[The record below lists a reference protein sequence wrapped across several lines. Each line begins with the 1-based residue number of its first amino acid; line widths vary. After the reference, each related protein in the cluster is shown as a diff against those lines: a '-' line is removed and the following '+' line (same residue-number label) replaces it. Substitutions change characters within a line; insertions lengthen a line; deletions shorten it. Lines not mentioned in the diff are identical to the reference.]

1 MKNFKYKRQVAIAV
15 MVLTVGLFI
24 LYFINHP
31 SLWQQ
36 IKSTPRDVFALVIL
50 LYFATILALA
60 VVTVATLRLCKKALP
75 AEESILL
82 TMYTAIVNFFGPLQS
97 GPAFRGVYL
106 KQKHGLSLKKY
117 AVASTVYFFFFGGLS
132 VLMLFSGVLKWWLIP
147 IAALG
152 LLGAAVAERSKKYGN
167 RFSELDLKPL
177 YILVMATA
185 AQIVLISFI
194 YFVELRSVAT
204 NITYSQVIIYTG
216 AANLALFVSITPGA
230 IGFRESFLLLSQ
242 RLHHINPS
250 DIIAATTIDRAMYV
264 VFLVL
269 MAIYIFGTHAKRN
282 FVIKKSD

>member
-1 MKNFKYKRQVAIAV
+1 MKDFKYKRFVALAV
-15 MVLTVGLFI
+15 IVLTISAFV
-24 LYFINHP
+24 LYFVQHP

-36 IKSTPRDVFALVIL
+36 IKATPPDVLVIVLL
-50 LYFATILALA
+50 LYFASILALA
-60 VVTVATLRLCKKALP
+60 VVTVATLRLCKKILP

-106 KQKHGLSLKKY
+106 KQKHGLSLKTY

-132 VLMLFSGVLKWWLIP
+132 LLMLFSGVLDWWLVP
-147 IAALG
+147 IAVLG
-152 LLGAAVAERSKKYGN
+152 LIVALVLERSKKYGT
-167 RFSELDLKPL
+167 RFQALDLKPL
-177 YILVMATA
+177 YLLVLATA
-185 AQIVLISFI
+185 IQIAIISLI

-204 NITYSQVIIYTG
+204 NVSYSQAIIYTG

-242 RLHHINPS
+242 RLHHISPS
-250 DIIAATTIDRAMYV
+250 DIIAATTIDRAMYI

-269 MAIYIFGTHAKRN
+269 MATYIFGTHAKRN
-282 FVIKKSD
+282 FSIKKSD

>member
-1 MKNFKYKRQVAIAV
+1 MKNFKYKRQAAVAV
-15 MVLTVGLFI
+15 MVLTIGLFA

-36 IKSTPRDVFALVIL
+36 IKATPPDVFIIVLL
-50 LYFATILALA
+50 LYFVTVLALA
-60 VVTVATLRLCKKALP
+60 VVTVATLRLCKKDLP

-82 TMYTAIVNFFGPLQS
+82 TMYTAVVNFFGPLQS

-117 AVASTVYFFFFGGLS
+117 AVASSVYFFFFGGLS

-147 IAALG
+147 IGILG
-152 LLGAAVAERSKKYGN
+152 LVGALVIERSKKYGE
-167 RFSELDLKPL
+167 RFSDLDMKPL
-177 YILVMATA
+177 YLLVIATA
-185 AQIVLISFI
+185 AQIAIISLI

-204 NITYSQVIIYTG
+204 NISYSQVIIYTG

-242 RLHHINPS
+242 RLHHISPS

-269 MAIYIFGTHAKRN
+269 MAIYIFGTHAKKN
-282 FVIKKSD
+282 FSIKKSD